1 MNHATLATNYICTN
15 FSLEFHHLNK
25 YLALKYLIMTIKDK
39 IISSI
44 KNLPDTVTIDDI
56 LDQIML
62 IEKIEKGIEQSNKNQ
77 IVSDDELD
85 KRLGKW
91 LV

>member
-1 MNHATLATNYICTN
+1 
-15 FSLEFHHLNK
+15 
-25 YLALKYLIMTIKDK
+25 MTTKDK
-39 IISSI
+39 IINSI
-44 KNLPDTVTIDDI
+44 KKLPDSVTIDDI

-62 IEKIEKGIEQSNKNQ
+62 VEKIEKGIEQSNKNQ

>member
-1 MNHATLATNYICTN
+1 
-15 FSLEFHHLNK
+15 
-25 YLALKYLIMTIKDK
+25 MTTKDRV
-39 IISSI
+39 INGI
-44 KNLPDTVTIDDI
+44 KNLPDTVDINDI

-62 IEKIEKGIEQSNKNQ
+62 VEKIEKGIDQSNQNQ
-77 IVSDDELD
+77 VVSDDELD